1 MQNWWESFILSENL
15 SQSTGCKKIHGDENN
30 ENKLHYLEDSP
41 YVDGSFHFEYL
52 PLLYADSRLNA
63 Q

>member
-1 MQNWWESFILSENL
+1 MRIFHFKRKSFSKYGMQ
-15 SQSTGCKKIHGDENN
+15 KIHGDENN